1 MAINSIWNNNSPM
14 DYLGFLST
22 DPDNDNNT
30 EDNEW
35 LTHFQQLVQEKLSKM
50 NEDEDSAAAV
60 NPAEEIA
67 KWKENIY
74 NKMKNGET
82 EESFQIGGQSFS
94 MKEWDKLLD
103 SFDKAEEALQES
115 IEDEEKAKDREMAET
130 AKKSIVNDTPAQPL
144 IDMLL
149 SDTLKVPFPTDA
161 KNESDED
168 AKDVFYMVAMDEKG
182 IRCIKNGSDTYE
194 WEIEFEDDSQYE
206 AARDFLGWA
215 SPRMDNLL
223 FAAHDNFWMDY
234 LNGDLDVDAFKD
246 FLESTNNG
254 IPNYGIGD
262 EENMY
267 IDETKIQW
275 TKYMNPLG
283 AHFGTP
289 EELFPIPEL

>member
-1 MAINSIWNNNSPM
+1 MAINSIWNNNPPM

-22 DPDNDNNT
+22 DPDNNT

-35 LTHFQQLVQEKLSKM
+35 LTHFQQLVQKKLSEM
-50 NEDEDSAAAV
+50 NEDKDSAATV

-103 SFDKAEEALQES
+103 SFDKAEEALQEA
-115 IEDEEKAKDREMAET
+115 IEEEEEVKDKEMAET

-149 SDTLKVPFPTDA
+149 SDTLKVTFPTDA
-161 KNESDED
+161 TNESDED
-168 AKDVFYMVAMDEKG
+168 AEDVLYMVAMDEKG

-234 LNGDLDVDAFKD
+234 LKGDLDVDAFKD
-246 FLESTNNG
+246 FLVGTNNG

-267 IDETKIQW
+267 IDETKLQW

>member
-22 DPDNDNNT
+22 DPDNNT

-35 LTHFQQLVQEKLSKM
+35 LTHFQQLVQEKLSEM
-50 NEDEDSAAAV
+50 NEDKDSAATV

-103 SFDKAEEALQES
+103 SFDKAEEALQEA
-115 IEDEEKAKDREMAET
+115 IEEEEEVKDKEMAET

-149 SDTLKVPFPTDA
+149 SDTLKVTFPTDA
-161 KNESDED
+161 TNESDED
-168 AKDVFYMVAMDEKG
+168 AEDVFYMVALDEKG

-194 WEIEFEDDSQYE
+194 WKIEFEDDSQYE
-206 AARDFLGWA
+206 AVREMMDDPDYYKYALGISYA
-215 SPRMDNLL
+215 
-223 FAAHDNFWMDY
+223 
-234 LNGDLDVDAFKD
+234 
-246 FLESTNNG
+246 
-254 IPNYGIGD
+254 IPSAETLRQRFDMIGD
-262 EENMY
+262 SLRK
-267 IDETKIQW
+267 DIQ
-275 TKYMNPLG
+275 
-283 AHFGTP
+283 
-289 EELFPIPEL
+289 

>member
-14 DYLGFLST
+14 DYLDFLST
-22 DPDNDNNT
+22 DSDNDNNT

-35 LTHFQQLVQEKLSKM
+35 LTHFQQLVQEKLSEM

-161 KNESDED
+161 KMNLTKMRKMYFIWLPWMKKAS
-168 AKDVFYMVAMDEKG
+168 AASKTG
-182 IRCIKNGSDTYE
+182 LILTNGK
-194 WEIEFEDDSQYE
+194 
-206 AARDFLGWA
+206 L
-215 SPRMDNLL
+215 NL
-223 FAAHDNFWMDY
+223 
-234 LNGDLDVDAFKD
+234 K
-246 FLESTNNG
+246 T
-254 IPNYGIGD
+254 IPSMRLPVIS
-262 EENMY
+262 
-267 IDETKIQW
+267 
-275 TKYMNPLG
+275 
-283 AHFGTP
+283 
-289 EELFPIPEL
+289 

>member
-22 DPDNDNNT
+22 DPDNNT

-35 LTHFQQLVQEKLSKM
+35 LTHFQQLVQEKLSEM
-50 NEDEDSAAAV
+50 NEDKDSAAAV

-103 SFDKAEEALQES
+103 SFDKAEEALQEA
-115 IEDEEKAKDREMAET
+115 IEEEEEVKDKEMAET

-149 SDTLKVPFPTDA
+149 SIPLRLRFQQMPQMNLMKMRKMYFIWLPWMKKVSAASKMGLILTNGKLNLKT
-161 KNESDED
+161 
-168 AKDVFYMVAMDEKG
+168 
-182 IRCIKNGSDTYE
+182 
-194 WEIEFEDDSQYE
+194 
-206 AARDFLGWA
+206 
-215 SPRMDNLL
+215 
-223 FAAHDNFWMDY
+223 
-234 LNGDLDVDAFKD
+234 
-246 FLESTNNG
+246 
-254 IPNYGIGD
+254 IPSMRLPVIS
-262 EENMY
+262 
-267 IDETKIQW
+267 
-275 TKYMNPLG
+275 
-283 AHFGTP
+283 
-289 EELFPIPEL
+289 

>member
-1 MAINSIWNNNSPM
+1 MAINSIWNSNSPM
-14 DYLGFLST
+14 DYLSFLST
-22 DPDNDNNT
+22 DPDNNT

-35 LTHFQQLVQEKLSKM
+35 LTHFQQLVQKKLSEM
-50 NEDEDSAAAV
+50 NEDEDSAATV

-103 SFDKAEEALQES
+103 SFDKAEEALQEA
-115 IEDEEKAKDREMAET
+115 IEEEEEVKDKEMAET

-149 SDTLKVPFPTDA
+149 SDTLKVTFPTDA
-161 KNESDED
+161 TNESDED
-168 AKDVFYMVAMDEKG
+168 AEDVLYMVAMDEKG

-234 LNGDLDVDAFKD
+234 LKGDLDVDAFKD
-246 FLESTNNG
+246 FLEGTNNG

-267 IDETKIQW
+267 IDETKLQW

>member
-14 DYLGFLST
+14 DYLSFLST
-22 DPDNDNNT
+22 DPDNNT

-35 LTHFQQLVQEKLSKM
+35 LTHFQQLVQEKLSEM
-50 NEDEDSAAAV
+50 NEDKDSAATV

-103 SFDKAEEALQES
+103 SFDKAEEALQEA
-115 IEDEEKAKDREMAET
+115 IEEEEEVKDKEMAET

-149 SDTLKVPFPTDA
+149 SDTLKVTFPTDA
-161 KNESDED
+161 TNESDED
-168 AKDVFYMVAMDEKG
+168 AEDVLYMVAMDEKG

-234 LNGDLDVDAFKD
+234 LKGDLDVDAFKD
-246 FLESTNNG
+246 FLEGTNNG

-267 IDETKIQW
+267 IDETKLQW

>member
-22 DPDNDNNT
+22 DPDNNT

-35 LTHFQQLVQEKLSKM
+35 LTHFQQLVQEKLSEM
-50 NEDEDSAAAV
+50 NEDKNSAATV

-103 SFDKAEEALQES
+103 SFDKAEEALQEA
-115 IEDEEKAKDREMAET
+115 IEDEEEAKDREMAET

-149 SDTLKVPFPTDA
+149 SDTLKVTFPTDA
-161 KNESDED
+161 TNESDED
-168 AKDVFYMVAMDEKG
+168 AEDVLYMVAMDEKG

-246 FLESTNNG
+246 FLVGTNNG

-267 IDETKIQW
+267 IDETKLQW

>member
-1 MAINSIWNNNSPM
+1 
-14 DYLGFLST
+14 
-22 DPDNDNNT
+22 
-30 EDNEW
+30 
-35 LTHFQQLVQEKLSKM
+35 
-50 NEDEDSAAAV
+50 
-60 NPAEEIA
+60 
-67 KWKENIY
+67 
-74 NKMKNGET
+74 
-82 EESFQIGGQSFS
+82 
-94 MKEWDKLLD
+94 
-103 SFDKAEEALQES
+103 
-115 IEDEEKAKDREMAET
+115 MAET

-149 SDTLKVPFPTDA
+149 SDTLKVTFPTDA
-161 KNESDED
+161 TNESDED
-168 AKDVFYMVAMDEKG
+168 AEDVFYMVALDEKG

-194 WEIEFEDDSQYE
+194 WKIEFEDDSQYE
-206 AARDFLGWA
+206 AVRDFLGWA

-234 LNGDLDVDAFKD
+234 LKGDLDVDAFKD
-246 FLESTNNG
+246 FLVGTNNG

-267 IDETKIQW
+267 IDETKLQW